1 MARFDGIGK
10 ISDYTQLRNLQRAM
24 KYRIKTGQ
32 SLAQAMGSPV
42 PEGRMCVSDLQRA
55 REKTDAN
62 REQQIRQKLRQGQ
75 KLSATD
81 MKYLK
86 ENNPDLYEKVLRI
99 EEQRE
104 MLARALKR
112 AKTKDEAQRA
122 VAQANLSVFSEMQKG
137 GGELPST
144 RGAGSGAEGA
154 AGSPVM
160 TAGGTPAAG
169 DALDASAGEG
179 ADAAPTT
186 GEMQG
191 ALGREALGAEP
202 RGTLTAQPR
211 AVQDGGDARAD
222 GAPEDPHR
230 ARAGFEQRSATCD
243 PYGNRRVFSP
253 EEMDDMLRTAQEQS
267 RLSPLDNEKV
277 YLLRALQREW
287 MEYANSEEY
296 KHLPNTAPDA
306 AAEEAHGVRRKKNA
320 EEDGTR
326 TGGIAPS
333 AAVFAAAHTYYHAAH
348 GSKPFEAKG

>member
-112 AKTKDEAQRA
+112 AKTKDEAQ
-122 VAQANLSVFSEMQKG
+122 ANLSVFSEMQKG

-144 RGAGSGAEGA
+144 RGAGSSAEGA

-169 DALDASAGEG
+169 DALDASAREG

-202 RGTLTAQPR
+202 RGTLTAQPS

-230 ARAGFEQRSATCD
+230 ARAGFEQRSATHSSYD
-243 PYGNRRVFSP
+243 NRRVFSP

-320 EEDGTR
+320 EDDGTR

>member
-62 REQQIRQKLRQGQ
+62 REQQIRQKLLQGQ

-99 EEQRE
+99 EERRE

-122 VAQANLSVFSEMQKG
+122 VAQANLSVLSEMQKG

-144 RGAGSGAEGA
+144 RGAGSSAEGA

-160 TAGGTPAAG
+160 TAG
-169 DALDASAGEG
+169 DALDASVGEG

-202 RGTLTAQPR
+202 GRTLTAQPS

-230 ARAGFEQRSATCD
+230 ARAGFEQRSATHSSYD
-243 PYGNRRVFSP
+243 NRRVFSP
-253 EEMDDMLRTAQEQS
+253 EEMDGILRTAQEQS

-306 AAEEAHGVRRKKNA
+306 AAEE
-320 EEDGTR
+320 DGTR